1 MQIWETDSQE
11 AENKRKA
18 MIITIIVNVLV
29 LMAIFFIVVWR
40 EQVPPLP
47 KYGME
52 LNLGFTDLG
61 SGNNQTTAPP
71 SETQTTNTEAPA
83 AGDQA
88 PKPVEATVPVTQ
100 PKTEAAKPATS
111 PAKPTVEALSKTP
124 SPVKA
129 SEKPTPAVKDPSPAK
144 KETTSVTQPSVSEA
158 EKTTTKAEEK
168 PKIDQRAIFGAGGT
182 TGTGSQPAA
191 GSAQGTSTQK
201 GDEGKPTGTIDG
213 RAIMGSGSGEGVPG
227 PASGYNLEL
236 AGWDFASKPNI
247 RDNVSTRNGR
257 IVFNI
262 TVDDNGKIVQAIPR
276 EYNVSNEVL
285 AYYRTV
291 INQINFKRQGGGAT
305 AEFSQG
311 KITFIIKVD

>member
-144 KETTSVTQPSVSEA
+144 KETTPVTQPSVSEA
-158 EKTTTKAEEK
+158 EKTITKAEEK

-191 GSAQGTSTQK
+191 GSAQGTSTKK

>member
-257 IVFNI
+257 IVFRI
-262 TVDDNGKIVQAIPR
+262 TVDDSGKIVQAVPL

-291 INQINFKRQGGGAT
+291 VNQINFKRQGGSAT
-305 AEFSQG
+305 ADYSQG